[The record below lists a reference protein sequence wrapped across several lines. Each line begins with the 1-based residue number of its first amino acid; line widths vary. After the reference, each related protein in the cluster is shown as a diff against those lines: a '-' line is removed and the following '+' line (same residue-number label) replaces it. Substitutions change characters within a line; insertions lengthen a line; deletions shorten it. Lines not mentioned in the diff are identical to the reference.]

1 MTKLF
6 IVRHGETEN
15 NRLNLMNGGNV
26 DSPLTD
32 KGVAGAKNLGQFL
45 KNQSFDHAYVSPQ
58 QRAQTTLDLI
68 LQQHAQPVATT
79 ILEDLR
85 EFNMGR
91 WDALPIATLPQGQLL
106 DNYLHH
112 PEQYDAQLTG
122 GESYQHLVDRGQRA
136 FDQIVQAYPQGRVL
150 VVAHGVILRA
160 TLNYLQGTPLS
171 KIRDGVSLVNCSVS
185 EFTASLNDQKIDYR
199 CDHWNQLPPAV
210 SQSVK

>member
-15 NRLNLMNGGNV
+15 NRLNLMNGGSV

-32 KGVAGAKNLGQFL
+32 KGIVGAQNLGQFL
-45 KNQSFDHAYVSPQ
+45 QNQPFDHAYVSPQ
-58 QRAQTTLDLI
+58 PRAQTTLKI
-68 LQQHAQPVATT
+68 LLAAHQQPVGTT
-79 ILEDLR
+79 VLEDLR

-91 WDALPIATLPQGQLL
+91 WDGLPIASLPQGQLL
-106 DNYLHH
+106 DDYLHH
-112 PEQYDAQLTG
+112 PDQYDASLTG

-136 FDQIVQAYPQGRVL
+136 FDQMVHAYPTGNIL
-150 VVAHGVILRA
+150 VVAHGVVLRA

-185 EFTASLNDQKIDYR
+185 EFTALPTSTGIHYQCER
-199 CDHWNQLPPAV
+199 WNELPPAAD
-210 SQSVK
+210 